1 MVYSRM
7 SFAGAARSIL
17 LVAFLANLS
26 GAFVIWFYL
35 TFIDTVP
42 GEVTLIDV
50 DNLGIFVL
58 FVLGIPILG
67 AAGTQW
73 RLRSV
78 AKWAHQLETGQARAS
93 EVPTTIAQGVLNWV
107 SNSSGGTFIGWLMI
121 AIIELLLG
129 VIEPHSILGVILAGI
144 VATAIVFFASDLI
157 WRSRFP
163 LFFPDGDLSHH
174 NGFRLSVSGRLLIVV
189 SLLAIVPLLMFLLS
203 LDRTRTLLNPE
214 TDIAA
219 VVDNLIALQ
228 TFILLVGLVVS
239 LALGTLLAHAILD
252 PLKRLEHALEHVEH
266 RNFEI
271 RLPVLSKD
279 ELGYLSERFNSMT
292 EGLQRAQRLRQ
303 LFNLYASP
311 EVVETA
317 VERGAEL
324 GGELCYCT
332 MLFCDVRD
340 FTTLT
345 EKIPPEK
352 LIDLINR
359 YMSAIV
365 PQVTQNGGVITR
377 FGGDSI
383 LAVFG
388 SPLNPTQQHGS
399 QAVRAALAMNAALTD
414 FNRRQQANN
423 EPEIR
428 IGIGIATGNV
438 IVGNVGGPERLEY
451 TVMGDAANVAARLEE
466 MTKDLQRRILITTPT
481 YAALNADEQQG
492 FEAIPQVPIRG
503 KTQPVAVYALT

>member
-1 MVYSRM
+1 MVDSRM
-7 SFAGAARSIL
+7 SFARAARRIRL
-17 LVAFLANLS
+17 FAFLANLS
-26 GAFVIWFYL
+26 GALVIWFYL
-35 TFIDTVP
+35 SFIDPVP
-42 GEVTLIDV
+42 GESPAANVN
-50 DNLGIFVL
+50 NLWIFAL
-58 FVLGIPILG
+58 FVFGIPFLG
-67 AAGTQW
+67 AAGTRRQ
-73 RLRSV
+73 LRPFESWV
-78 AKWAHQLETGQARAS
+78 RKLETGQATADELPESLAS
-93 EVPTTIAQGVLNWV
+93 GALNWV
-107 SNSSGGTFIGWLMI
+107 IRASASTFIGWLSI
-121 AIIELLLG
+121 ALLQLLLG
-129 VIEPHSILGVILAGI
+129 FTSPRTMLGILLAGT
-144 VATAIVFFASDLI
+144 VATAIVFFASDLV
-157 WRSRFP
+157 WRTQFQI
-163 LFFPDGDLSHH
+163 FFPKGDLSRYS
-174 NGFRLSVSGRLLIVV
+174 GFHLSVSGRMLFVFGLLFIE
-189 SLLAIVPLLMFLLS
+189 PLLLFLLS
-203 LDRTRTLLNPE
+203 FDRTRALLNPE
-214 TDIAA
+214 ANVTAI
-219 VVDNLIALQ
+219 VDNLVALQ
-228 TFILLVGLVVS
+228 TFVLLVGLVVS
-239 LALGTLLAHAILD
+239 FALATLLAHAILD
-252 PLKRLEHALEHVEH
+252 PLKRLEQALEHVEH
-266 RNFEI
+266 RNLEV

-345 EKIPPEK
+345 EKIPAEN

-365 PQVTQNGGVITR
+365 PQVISNGGVITR

-399 QAVRAALAMNAALTD
+399 QAVRAALAMNAALTE
-414 FNRRQQANN
+414 FNRGQQANN

-438 IVGNVGGPERLEY
+438 IVGNVGGLERLEY

-466 MTKDLQRRILITTPT
+466 MTKDLQRRILITAPT
-481 YAALNADEQQG
+481 YTALNADEQQG
-492 FEAIPQVPIRG
+492 FEAILDIPIRG
-503 KTQPVAVYALT
+503 KTQPVTVYALS